1 MQSDNAIDPLQYGTL
16 YQTLQRTAAKW
27 GPQTAYGVPPMA
39 GRSYHPRGKEYS
51 WTQTLALAEEYKTI
65 YARAGY
71 GFGHRIA
78 FLFSQRPRFLFHY
91 FALNALGCSVV
102 LLNPDYR
109 RDEIQFV
116 IEHSEACLAVTIA
129 SRLQDLEAVS
139 RDLGHRLPVV
149 TLEDFPERLPE
160 PPRSAEGTPDGTTEA
175 ALLYT
180 SGTTGR
186 PKGCILTNEYFHTWG
201 TWYASR
207 DGVIRLR
214 EGQERMYNPLPLHHA
229 NCLGISMSGMLVTG
243 GALFF
248 PDRFHGS
255 TWWQDLVNC
264 RITAVHYQ
272 GVIPNVLLKLSPS
285 PLERQHQVRF
295 GFGAGIDSSQH
306 AECEKRFGFPFVEF
320 WAMSETGRFITDNIE
335 PRLIRTRAIGRAV
348 PGLDARAVD
357 ENDRDVPDGQPGE
370 LVVRHTAAAPR
381 KGFFSG
387 YLKDEKATEDA
398 WRGGWFHTGDQ
409 VTRDRAGMFYFLDR
423 KKNIIRR
430 SGENIAAAEIE
441 ECLAVHPKVKQ
452 AAVLAVADE
461 LREEEVMACIV
472 TREGATDAVELA
484 RELFDWCHQRLAYF
498 KVPAWWLFRSDL
510 PVTTSQRV
518 HKIQIFPAGVD
529 PRKVAGIIDF
539 RGAKKA
545 PSKSTTE

>member
-1 MQSDNAIDPLQYGTL
+1 VSAVPHDQPLDPLQYGTL
-16 YQTLQRTAAKW
+16 YGTLKRTAEKW
-27 GPQTAYGVPPMA
+27 GNNTAYGVPPMA
-39 GRSYHPRGKEYS
+39 GRAYFPEG
-51 WTQTLALAEEYKTI
+51 EEYTWARTLDLADEFKAV

-71 GFGHRIA
+71 GYGHRIA
-78 FLFSQRPRFLFHY
+78 ILFNQRPQFLFHY

-102 LLNPDYR
+102 PLNPDYR

-116 IEHSEACLAVTIA
+116 IDHSDACLAITIG
-129 SRLQDLEAVS
+129 SRLQDVQAVA
-139 RDLGHRLPVV
+139 RALDRTLPVV

-160 PPRSAEGTPDGTTEA
+160 PPRSQMGTPDGTTEA

-207 DGVIRLR
+207 GGMISLR

-248 PDRFHGS
+248 PDRFHGT

-264 RITAVHYQ
+264 RITAIHYQ
-272 GVIPNVLLKLSPS
+272 GVIPNVLLKLPPS

-306 AECEKRFGFPFVEF
+306 PECEKRFGFPFVEF
-320 WAMSETGRFITDNIE
+320 WAMSETGRFITDNID
-335 PRLIRTRAIGRAV
+335 PRLIHTRAIGRSV

-357 ENDRDVPDGQPGE
+357 ENDNDVPDGQPGE

-387 YLKDEKATEDA
+387 YLKDPQATKAA
-398 WRGGWFHTGDQ
+398 WRNGWFHTGDQ
-409 VTRDRAGMFYFLDR
+409 VSRDPSGMFYFLDR

-452 AAVLAVADE
+452 AAILAVADE

-472 TREGATDAVELA
+472 
-484 RELFDWCHQRLAYF
+484 
-498 KVPAWWLFRSDL
+498 
-510 PVTTSQRV
+510 
-518 HKIQIFPAGVD
+518 
-529 PRKVAGIIDF
+529 PR
-539 RGAKKA
+539 
-545 PSKSTTE
+545 

>member
-1 MQSDNAIDPLQYGTL
+1 MQRDFDDPLKYGTL
-16 YQTLQRTAAKW
+16 YQTLKRTAAKY
-27 GPQTAYGVPPMA
+27 PNNVAYGVPPMA
-39 GRSYHPRGKEYS
+39 KRSYHPQGKEYT
-51 WTQTLALAEEYKTI
+51 WTETLALAEQYKAI

-71 GFGHRIA
+71 GYGHRIA

-91 FALNALGCSVV
+91 FALNALGCSAV

-109 RDEIQFV
+109 RDEIQYV
-116 IEHSEACLAVTIA
+116 VEHSDACLAVTIA
-129 SRLQDLEAVS
+129 SRLDDLQAVA
-139 RDLGHRLPVV
+139 RDLGRKLPVV
-149 TLEDFPERLPE
+149 TLEDFPENLPE
-160 PPRSAEGTPDGTTEA
+160 PPRAASGIPDGTTET

-207 DGVIRLR
+207 GGVISLR

-229 NCLGISMSGMLVTG
+229 NCLGISTSGMLVTG
-243 GALFF
+243 GALYF

-255 TWWQDLVNC
+255 TWWEDLVNC
-264 RITAVHYQ
+264 RITAIHYQ
-272 GVIPNVLLKLSPS
+272 GVIPNVLLKLPPS

-320 WAMSETGRFITDNIE
+320 WAMSETGRFITDNVE
-335 PRLIRTRAIGRAV
+335 PRLTHTRAIGRAV

-357 ENDRDVPDGQPGE
+357 GNDNDVPDGQPGE
-370 LVVRHTAAAPR
+370 LVIRHTAGAPR

-387 YLKDEKATEDA
+387 YLKNEKATEEA
-398 WRGGWFHTGDQ
+398 WRNGWFHTGDQ
-409 VTRDRAGMFYFLDR
+409 VTRDANGMFYFMDR
-423 KKNIIRR
+423 MKNIIRR

-441 ECLAVHPKVKQ
+441 ECLAVHSKVKQ
-452 AAVLAVADE
+452 AAVLAVPDE

-472 TREGATDAVELA
+472 PREGVSGGSDLA
-484 RELFDWCHQRLAYF
+484 RELFDWCYEKLAYF
-498 KVPAWWLFRSDL
+498 KVPAWWLFKSDL

-518 HKIQIFPAGVD
+518 HKIQIFPAGAD
-529 PRKVAGIIDF
+529 PRKQPGIIDF
-539 RGAKKA
+539 RSVKKA
-545 PSKSTTE
+545 PSKAAAH

>member
-1 MQSDNAIDPLQYGTL
+1 MDPLEYGTL
-16 YQTLQRTAAKW
+16 YQTLKRTAARW
-27 GPQTAYGVPPMA
+27 RDQTAYGVPAMA
-39 GRSYHPRGKEYS
+39 GRAYHPRGREWS
-51 WTQTLALAEEYKTI
+51 WAETLALAEAYKAV

-78 FLFSQRPRFLFHY
+78 FLFSQRPEFLFHY
-91 FALNALGCSVV
+91 YALNALGCSVV
-102 LLNPDYR
+102 LLNPEYR
-109 RDEIQFV
+109 REEIHYV
-116 IEHSEACLAVTIA
+116 VEHSEAVLTVAIE
-129 SRLQDLEAVS
+129 SRLDDLRAVC
-139 RDLGHRLPVV
+139 RNLDQQIPVV
-149 TLEDFPERLPE
+149 ALEEFPDRLPE
-160 PPRSAEGTPDGTTEA
+160 PPRAGDGTPDGTTEA

-207 DGVIRLR
+207 GGVIALR

-229 NCLGISMSGMLVTG
+229 NGLGISVSGMLVTG
-243 GALFF
+243 GALYF

-255 TWWQDLVNC
+255 TWWKDLVNC
-264 RITAVHYQ
+264 RITCMHYQ
-272 GVIPNVLLKLSPS
+272 GVIPNVLLKMP
-285 PLERQHQVRF
+285 PCPEERQHQVRF

-306 AECEKRFGFPFVEF
+306 AECERRFGFPFVEF

-335 PRLIRTRAIGRAV
+335 PRMIEKRAIGRAT

-357 ENDRDVPDGQPGE
+357 EHDHDVPDE
-370 LVVRHTAAAPR
+370 LVIRHTAAAPR

-387 YLKDEKATEDA
+387 YLKNEQATEEA
-398 WRGGWFHTGDQ
+398 WRNGWFYTGDQ
-409 VTRDRAGMFYFLDR
+409 VMRDASGMFHFMDR

-452 AAVLAVADE
+452 AAVLAVPDA

-472 TREGATDAVELA
+472 VQDGAQGGEDLA
-484 RELFDWCHQRLAYF
+484 RELFDWCHDRLAYF
-498 KVPAWWLFRSDL
+498 KVPGWWLFKADL
-510 PVTTSQRV
+510 PLTTSQRV

-529 PRKVAGIIDF
+529 PREQPGVIDV
-539 RGAKKA
+539 RSLKKA
-545 PSKSTTE
+545 PAKTAAH

>member
-1 MQSDNAIDPLQYGTL
+1 MDREDWVDPAQYATL
-16 YQTLQRTAAKW
+16 YQTLKRTAAKW
-27 GPQTAYGVPPMA
+27 GSQTAYGVPAMA
-39 GRSYHPRGKEYS
+39 GRSYHPHGKEYT
-51 WTQTLALAEEYKTI
+51 WAETLALVEEYKAI
-65 YARAGY
+65 YARSGY
-71 GFGHRIA
+71 GYGHRIA
-78 FLFSQRPRFLFHY
+78 FLFNQRPRFLFHY

-109 RDEIQFV
+109 RDEIGFV
-116 IEHSEACLAVTIA
+116 IEHSEACLAVTIE

-139 RDLGHRLPVV
+139 RRLGRPLPVV
-149 TLEDFPERLPE
+149 TLEDFPDRLPE
-160 PPRSAEGTPDGTTEA
+160 PPRAGGGTPNGATEA

-207 DGVIRLR
+207 AGVIRLR

-264 RITAVHYQ
+264 RITVIHYQ
-272 GVIPNVLLKLSPS
+272 GVIPNVLLKLPPS

-320 WAMSETGRFITDNIE
+320 WAMSETGRFITDSVE
-335 PRLIRTRAIGRAV
+335 PRLIHTRAIGRAA

-357 ENDRDVPDGQPGE
+357 ENDKEVADGQSGE

-381 KGFFSG
+381 RGFFSG
-387 YLKDEKATEDA
+387 YLKDEKSTKDA

-409 VTRDRAGMFYFLDR
+409 VTRDQTGMFYFLDR

-452 AAVLAVADE
+452 AAALAVLDE
-461 LREEEVMACIV
+461 LREEEVMACVV
-472 TREGATDAVELA
+472 TREGATGGADLA
-484 RELFDWCHQRLAYF
+484 RELFDWCYERLAYF
-498 KVPAWWLFRSDL
+498 KVPAWWLFRPDL

-518 HKIQIFPAGVD
+518 HKLQIFPAGFD
-529 PRKVAGIIDF
+529 PRKDPDIIDF
-539 RGAKKA
+539 RSAKKA
-545 PSKSTTE
+545 PSKSTAE